1 MPSSGRLYQ
10 SRGSG
15 PFIASSI
22 SALSSTVLEIGPAC
36 DTSPK
41 ADAGWTATL
50 PKVGLCPNTPEKAAG
65 MRIEPPASVP
75 TASGQIPA
83 ARATALPPLLPPG
96 VRSRFHGLRVTPESG
111 ESVVGFQPNSGVVVL
126 PKKIAPAARRR
137 ATAGESSLQFWLGS
151 IVREPTRRGQPRV
164 NRVSLTATG
173 TPSSRPFGSPFCH
186 RASDARASAVSLSGS
201 YRTKALTPAS

>member
-41 ADAGWTATL
+41 AEGGWTATL
-50 PKVGLCPNTPEKAAG
+50 PKVGFNPNTPQNAAG

-75 TASGQIPA
+75 TASGQMPA
-83 ARATALPPLLPPG
+83 KSATALPPLLPPG
-96 VRSRFHGLRVTPESG
+96 VRTRFHGLRVTPESG
-111 ESVVGFQPNSGVVVL
+111 ESVTAFQPNSGVVVL
-126 PKKIAPAARRR
+126 PKYTAPAARSL
-137 ATAGESSLQFWLGS
+137 ATTGESSSQAWFGS
-151 IVREPTRRGQPRV
+151 IVFEPTRRGQPRV
-164 NRVSLTATG
+164 SRVSFSAIG
-173 TPSSRPFGSPFCH
+173 RPSSRPFGSP
-186 RASDARASAVSLSGS
+186 
-201 YRTKALTPAS
+201 